1 MVNWLDGL
9 EELLFQKSRT
19 MDPPWG
25 PVLRRL
31 RYPVALIRDWLERRN
46 QHSRDESGLHH
57 TAVARAADGVR
68 LVDPQGPRCAWR
80 RENST
85 SRIFSPDGQRRHAAD
100 RERAAIRREH
110 ARRIARLD
118 RPGVPRV
125 HRGHD
130 DSKDRDE
137 FQLRLAGRAAAKRRA
152 PLHRVPERHDL
163 GPHPA
168 RGGPRPAGIRRT
180 QSIRAVAAGHRAA
193 RVDHGRV
200 GRHRCPMPSSPSY
213 SPSCIRSFPIPSVRV
228 SRCAHRRRD
237 RRHHLGAGR
246 QGIHRR
252 ASCIP
257 RRWWRST
264 PALPSC

>member
-1 MVNWLDGL
+1 MGTGVAPAALSGRAD
-9 EELLFQKSRT
+9 SRLA
-19 MDPPWG
+19 G
-25 PVLRRL
+25 G
-31 RYPVALIRDWLERRN
+31 RN

-57 TAVARAADGVR
+57 TAVARALDGVR

-85 SRIFSPDGQRRHAAD
+85 SRIFSPDGQRRYAAD
-100 RERAAIRREH
+100 RDRAAIRHEH
-110 ARRIARLD
+110 ARRIARLP

-168 RGGPRPAGIRRT
+168 RGGPRPVGIRRT
-180 QSIRAVAAGHRAA
+180 QSIRALAAGHGAA

-200 GRHRCPMPSSPSY
+200 GRHRALC
-213 SPSCIRSFPIPSVRV
+213 
-228 SRCAHRRRD
+228 HRRR
-237 RRHHLGAGR
+237 RIHLHVFVHSQYPCRVCAL
-246 QGIHRR
+246 
-252 ASCIP
+252 
-257 RRWWRST
+257 RSS
-264 PALPSC
+264 AA